1 MNKINEQLF
10 YNHWVNNLE
19 EINNL
24 NRQLLTECYFYL
36 HGHQFKGICSTEYS
50 ILQLYKELN
59 KVYLDIKDKYIKPSD
74 DLIIEIDGVEN
85 EILEEETN
93 EEPTIKKKRTTV
105 KRPIKKTPLKKPI
118 SKKTTKK

>member
-19 EINNL
+19 QINNL

-36 HGHQFKGICSTEYS
+36 YGHQYKGVCSTDYS
-50 ILQLYKELN
+50 LLQLYKELN

-85 EILEEETN
+85 EIVEEET
-93 EEPTIKKKRTTV
+93 EEPTVKKKRTTV
-105 KRPIKKTPLKKPI
+105 KRPIKKTPLKKPV
-118 SKKTTKK
+118 SKKITKK

>member
-1 MNKINEQLF
+1 MNYTNEQLF

-24 NRQLLTECYFYL
+24 NKKLLTEAYFFLYTKQF
-36 HGHQFKGICSTEYS
+36 HGYCNTDYAL
-50 ILQLYKELN
+50 LQLYKELN

-85 EILEEETN
+85 EIIEEEII
-93 EEPTIKKKRTTV
+93 EPTIKKKRTTV
-105 KRPIKKTPLKKPI
+105 KKPASKKPI
-118 SKKTTKK
+118 RKPVSKKITKK